1 MADDEAAAEAADDLK
16 ALAQRCV
23 PDPTL
28 ERFFRD
34 DEPDDGGPH
43 RGADAA
49 VVRHDEPRS
58 SSAGANA

>member
-1 MADDEAAAEAADDLK
+1 MDDDLK

-34 DEPDDGGPH
+34 EE
-43 RGADAA
+43 RKRA
-49 VVRHDEPRS
+49 RR
-58 SSAGANA
+58 AGRRFI